1 MIHYLFMICLCILS
15 SCSTAVNTSSEP
27 VQPKDREVHDTT
39 NFNVDEIGQDNSAL
53 LNNTEGE
60 FFNLFFKNRLN
71 GFNFINK
78 RVLFLQGIDGSHIV
92 DKQTIFANGLKKSI
106 KENVEKVEFSN
117 KELILTQDIVDGYW
131 KINPQTNLLI
141 GKEKTVYEKIEKIVK
156 EKNLDKEE
164 IKVTLLVLYYL
175 NTDSSINKIEYSLII
190 KKGVNFLEQKGI
202 NFDELLPMIKS

>member
-106 KENVEKVEFSN
+106 KENNIPLSVSWQF
-117 KELILTQDIVDGYW
+117 
-131 KINPQTNLLI
+131 
-141 GKEKTVYEKIEKIVK
+141 
-156 EKNLDKEE
+156 
-164 IKVTLLVLYYL
+164 LVLPQKSEEKLEYDVVITAGMKKRITVNHVLKILRKLHNARDL
-175 NTDSSINKIEYSLII
+175 NI
-190 KKGVNFLEQKGI
+190 
-202 NFDELLPMIKS
+202 